1 MEVLNRAAIKKEARL
16 FIGQNNRWGKMFLA
30 YLPLM
35 LLTSVVVSL
44 SAYLTVVWQL
54 ASSPMTW
61 FYSENPNVRYQIL
74 SSVISYADI
83 LLIPFFFAAAGYFL
97 NHLRG
102 FRPDWKGLYKEGAHF
117 YGKYFVV
124 GFLRE
129 LFIGLWSLL
138 FIIPGIVKSYAWYMV
153 PYIIHDNPTLDAKH
167 AREISDCL
175 TQGFKS
181 DLFVLDLSFILWNM
195 FVGVTG
201 GIASIYVVPYQMTT
215 KAMYYENLKAYAI
228 STGRVAP
235 EVFSPM
241 PQGGAWAQ
249 GQNPYVSPQQP
260 PYSAPNPANPY
271 AQGFQAPPQEPYA
284 QQPSVPGEQANT
296 FTPPAPEDTFR
307 PWDVPPGTGQTPPQP
322 AQSAQPTQQA
332 SAPSVDK
339 QAGETINREEKEQDE

>member
-30 YLPLM
+30 YLPI
-35 LLTSVVVSL
+35 LLATGAVSVITTGTSVARQFSEL
-44 SAYLTVVWQL
+44 FGGGYAAYDPALEFQ
-54 ASSPMTW
+54 
-61 FYSENPNVRYQIL
+61 
-74 SSVISYADI
+74 ISYNLFSLVDI
-83 LLIPFFFAAAGYFL
+83 LLIPFVCAAAGYFL

-102 FRPDWKGLYKEGAHF
+102 FQPDWKSLYKEGAHF

-138 FIIPGIVKSYAWYMV
+138 FIIPGIVKAYAWYMV

-175 TQGFKS
+175 TQGFKA
-181 DLFVLDLSFILWNM
+181 DLFVLELSFILWDM
-195 FVGVTG
+195 LVGVTG

-241 PQGGAWAQ
+241 PQGGAWGQ
-249 GQNPYVSPQQP
+249 GQNPYTNPQQQ

-307 PWDVPPGTGQTPPQP
+307 PWDVPPGTGQTPPRP
-322 AQSAQPTQQA
+322 AQSAQPMQTPA
-332 SAPSVDK
+332 APAK
-339 QAGETINREEKEQDE
+339 EQTGEPINREEKEQDE

>member
-30 YLPLM
+30 YLPI
-35 LLTSVVVSL
+35 LLATGAVSAITTGISGARHFSEL
-44 SAYLTVVWQL
+44 FGGGYAAYDPALE
-54 ASSPMTW
+54 
-61 FYSENPNVRYQIL
+61 FQISFNL
-74 SSVISYADI
+74 FSLVDI
-83 LLIPFFFAAAGYFL
+83 LLIPFVCAAAGYFL

-102 FRPDWKGLYKEGAHF
+102 FQPEWKSLYKEGAHF

-124 GFLRE
+124 GFLLE
-129 LFIGLWSLL
+129 LFSGIWSLL
-138 FIIPGIVKSYAWYMV
+138 FTIPGIVKSYAWYMV

-235 EVFSPM
+235 EVFSPV

-260 PYSAPNPANPY
+260 PYTAPQQAN
-271 AQGFQAPPQEPYA
+271 PYA
-284 QQPSVPGEQANT
+284 QQPSAVPGEQANT

-322 AQSAQPTQQA
+322 ARSAQPTQQT
-332 SAPSVDK
+332 SAPPVDT
-339 QAGETINREEKEQDE
+339 QTGETINREEKEQDE